1 MQISPD
7 VIGFTKSLSQEFLIL
22 KRTEPAFLKPCLKVT
37 TVSSIAIEINSSRG
51 TFSAIAIGLKI
62 DGQRALT
69 FASPQ
74 INNTAI
80 PDMQISTDVKGFKK
94 AFRYQRELNRL
105 F

>member
-7 VIGFTKSLSQEFLIL
+7 VIGFTKSLSQELL
-22 KRTEPAFLKPCLKVT
+22 TEPAFLKPCLKVT
-37 TVSSIAIEINSSRG
+37 TVSSIAIEINSPRG

-94 AFRYQRELNRL
+94 KPSDIKED
-105 F
+105 